1 MQLIYRG
8 FVTEYKSTSR
18 TGQHLTTNAINW
30 RYQLQ
35 GERPASTTTRRTVYA
50 APRAIN
56 WRWQYGAA

>member
-18 TGQHLTTNAINW
+18 TGQHLITNAINW

-35 GERPASTTTRRTVYA
+35 QVHPVSTPTRRTVYT
-50 APRAIN
+50 APKAIN
-56 WRWQYGAA
+56 WRWQYQGA